1 MKFLPYNPKGLSG
14 CRNIKHALFILNC
27 MEITGDQNPEE
38 LKDTIE
44 VILDSYK
51 ARVRIAESIIED
63 TNNVLNAFANK
74 REVMGDALKGALAKV
89 ASLRKK
95 DFDKMM
101 EEITARQIQ
110 KEEYVKQ
117 VLGDFI
123 EGEKNVV
130 SRLEKLL
137 RKGNGVQIKDFKNI
151 LYKIKQDQEAKV
163 KETSIL
169 VSEGLLKMQN
179 ETSVALTSFQKLRE
193 DMTSEWQKVIRTLN
207 EVPKK

>member
-1 MKFLPYNPKGLSG
+1 
-14 CRNIKHALFILNC
+14 
-27 MEITGDQNPEE
+27 MEIAKDKNSE
-38 LKDTIE
+38 LENTVE

-51 ARVRIAESIIED
+51 ARVRIAESIIGD

-74 REVMGDALKGALAKV
+74 REAMGGMLKGALAKV

-95 DFDKMM
+95 DFDEMM

-123 EGEKNVV
+123 EGERNVV

-137 RKGNGVQIKDFKNI
+137 EKGSGVQVKDFKNI
-151 LYKIKQDQEAKV
+151 LCKIKRDQEERV
-163 KETSIL
+163 KETSDL

-179 ETSVALTSFQKLRE
+179 EASVALASFQKLRE
-193 DMTSEWQKVIRTLN
+193 GMTSEWQKAIRTLN
-207 EVPKK
+207 EIPKNK

>member
-1 MKFLPYNPKGLSG
+1 
-14 CRNIKHALFILNC
+14 
-27 MEITGDQNPEE
+27 MEIAKDKNSE
-38 LKDTIE
+38 LKNTVE

-63 TNNVLNAFANK
+63 TNSVLNTFSNK
-74 REVMGDALKGALAKV
+74 REVMGSMLKGALAKV

-101 EEITARQIQ
+101 EEIMERQVQ

-123 EGEKNVV
+123 EGERNVV

-137 RKGNGVQIKDFKNI
+137 GKGNGVQIKDFKI
-151 LYKIKQDQEAKV
+151 MLRKMKRDQENRV
-163 KETSIL
+163 VETGNR
-169 VSEGLLKMQN
+169 VSEELLKMQG
-179 ETSVALTSFQKLRE
+179 EASVMLESFRKLRSG
-193 DMTSEWQKVIRTLN
+193 MTSEWQKVTTILN
-207 EVPKK
+207 ETPKNR

>member
-1 MKFLPYNPKGLSG
+1 
-14 CRNIKHALFILNC
+14 
-27 MEITGDQNPEE
+27 MEIVKDKNSEE
-38 LKDTIE
+38 LRNTIE

-51 ARVRIAESIIED
+51 VRVRVAESIIED

-74 REVMGDALKGALAKV
+74 REAMSDTLKGALAKV

-101 EEITARQIQ
+101 GEIIERQVQ
-110 KEEYVKQ
+110 KEEYVKK

-123 EGEKNVV
+123 GGERSVV

-137 RKGNGVQIKDFKNI
+137 GKGNGVQTKDFKNI
-151 LYKIKQDQEAKV
+151 LCKIKQDQEAKV
-163 KETSIL
+163 KETGNL

-179 ETSVALTSFQKLRE
+179 ETSVALASFQKLRE
-193 DMTSEWQKVIRTLN
+193 GMASKWQKVTEILD
-207 EVPKK
+207 EISKK